1 MKVFILPFGKINV
14 INPQIAEIIINEG
27 TILDKQEVQDYNDV
41 LRSNL
46 KSPFSILI
54 NKENAYSYTFEAQL
68 EMGKLNDIA
77 YRAVVAYNHN
87 AEMATQII
95 INLNKKNNWII
106 EVFRERQAA
115 LNWLYT
121 HINNRNV
128 GWFLC

>member
-1 MKVFILPFGKINV
+1 MKLIIRPFGKINV
-14 INPQIAEIIINEG
+14 INPHIAEVIINEG
-27 TILDKQEVQDYNDV
+27 ITLDKQEVQDYNQV

-46 KSPFSILI
+46 EPPFSVLI

-68 EMGKLNDIA
+68 EMGRFNDIV

-95 INLNKKNNWII
+95 MDLNKNSNWNIKI
-106 EVFRERQAA
+106 FRERQTA

-121 HINNRNV
+121 HINNRSV
-128 GWFLC
+128 G